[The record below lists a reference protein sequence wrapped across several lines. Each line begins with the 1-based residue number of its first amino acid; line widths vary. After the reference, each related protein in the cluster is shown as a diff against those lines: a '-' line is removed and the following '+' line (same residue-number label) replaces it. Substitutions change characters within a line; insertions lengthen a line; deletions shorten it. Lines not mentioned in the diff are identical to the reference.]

1 MGVNEHWWG
10 SPSTGLVPG
19 LHPEGLDKAG
29 KPPIRVCGGTVTLK
43 PAWECL
49 PMPRSL
55 LHSHRRRKPF
65 LEGEHS
71 APSGALCAY
80 LSAPVHAILGP
91 LWVSHGSQ
99 PLVLSRLELIW
110 GLQHAVPGK
119 ERSSSGSSVRGKKHR
134 SVSVAPAES
143 PTAQTLAGIRLRA
156 QHGRPRAKE
165 KPGAGN
171 IFPNP
176 PEGRF
181 ADRFLRHSLRAALP
195 LHCKR
200 QNFPIPWTAS
210 AHLLSQRLPST
221 PGVNMCHTREPG
233 AFFSERPDSFWES
246 ILPS

>member
-43 PAWECL
+43 PARECL

-65 LEGEHS
+65 LEGEDS

-80 LSAPVHAILGP
+80 LSAPVHAILGS

-134 SVSVAPAES
+134 SVSVAPRERVPQHRPWPGFVS
-143 PTAQTLAGIRLRA
+143 ELSTDGQGLRRNQEQGISSQIL
-156 QHGRPRAKE
+156 PK
-165 KPGAGN
+165 
-171 IFPNP
+171 
-176 PEGRF
+176 
-181 ADRFLRHSLRAALP
+181 AAL
-195 LHCKR
+195 L
-200 QNFPIPWTAS
+200 TAS
-210 AHLLSQRLPST
+210 FVTA
-221 PGVNMCHTREPG
+221 
-233 AFFSERPDSFWES
+233 
-246 ILPS
+246 